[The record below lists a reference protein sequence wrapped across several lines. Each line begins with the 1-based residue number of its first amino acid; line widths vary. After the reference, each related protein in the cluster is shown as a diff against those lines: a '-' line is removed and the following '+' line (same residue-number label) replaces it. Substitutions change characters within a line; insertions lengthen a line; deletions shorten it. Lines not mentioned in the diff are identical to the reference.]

1 VYNKHGGKNQQWNII
16 YTDKGGK
23 INTKEVSNDYGITAG
38 RPFYIMSRM
47 TMNRV
52 LTYPGGNQMKIT
64 SLVNNNE
71 KRQQWKFDATT
82 RTITSLQYP

>member
-23 INTKEVSNDYGITAG
+23 INTKEVSDDYGITAG

-47 TMNRV
+47 TM
-52 LTYPGGNQMKIT
+52 
-64 SLVNNNE
+64 
-71 KRQQWKFDATT
+71 
-82 RTITSLQYP
+82 